1 MSANEYA
8 GQVAALATRH
18 SKDQVIAPVFA
29 EILGI
34 SIVVVDVDTD
44 SFGTFTGEVPR
55 TDTPV
60 NVAIAKARAGIV
72 ISDLS
77 IGLASEGTIG
87 PDPLVPL
94 ITSDFETITFI
105 DERRDMVLSETTR
118 STDIVAFR
126 QTIDP
131 EVDLSDLMERLAD
144 RADFPH
150 HALIVHSGD
159 LRSGP
164 IVKGL
169 TDEAAVVTAIK
180 TCMSTAGCAVVESDL
195 RACFSPSRMR
205 NIGECARKLAERIA
219 TPCLDCGTA
228 GWGRVEPLRGLPCAS
243 CGTWIESA
251 IRADVFGCALCPAHQ
266 EVPRTDQVVEP
277 RWCPVC
283 NP

>member
-1 MSANEYA
+1 MSTSEYA

-18 SKDQVIAPVFA
+18 SKERVIAPVFA
-29 EILGI
+29 EILGM
-34 SIVVVDVDTD
+34 SIVGVEVDTD
-44 SFGTFTGEVPR
+44 SFGTFAGDIPR
-55 TDTPV
+55 TDTPF
-60 NVAIAKARAGIV
+60 NVAIAKARAGMV
-72 ISDLS
+72 MSGLS
-77 IGLASEGTIG
+77 LGLASEGTIG

-94 ITSDFETITFI
+94 ITSDIETIVFI
-105 DERRDMVLSETTR
+105 DDTRGIVLSETTR

-131 EVDLSDLMERLAD
+131 EDDLSDFMERLAD

-159 LRSGP
+159 PRSGP

-169 TDEAAVVTAIK
+169 TDEAEVVIAIEA
-180 TCMSTAGCAVVESDL
+180 CMSTAGSAVVESDL

-205 NIGECARKLAERIA
+205 NIGECARQLAERIA
-219 TPCLDCGTA
+219 TRCPDCGTA

-243 CGTWIESA
+243 CGMLIESA
-251 IRADVFGCALCPAHQ
+251 IRADVFGCALCPTRQ

-277 RWCPVC
+277 RWCPAC